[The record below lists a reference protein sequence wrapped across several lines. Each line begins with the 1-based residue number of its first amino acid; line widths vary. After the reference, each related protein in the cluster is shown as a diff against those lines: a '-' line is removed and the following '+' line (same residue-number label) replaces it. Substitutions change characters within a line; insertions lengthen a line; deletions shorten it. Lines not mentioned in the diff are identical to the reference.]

1 MDFFFQVMD
10 LPLADEQN
18 PPFAGSLCG
27 LLCVLSSLSIKIKSF
42 IPVYCHISWIETECA
57 LVEPWSSDVLVPDL
71 DLDEIVNIFS

>member
-1 MDFFFQVMD
+1 MMD

-18 PPFAGSLCG
+18 PLFAGSLCG
-27 LLCVLSSLSIKIKSF
+27 LLCVFSLLSIKIKSF
-42 IPVYCHISWIETECA
+42 IPVYCHISWVETKRA